1 MVAGSLRILRDM
13 SYHEH
18 AMKRLIVVLALA
30 ASTCCFADYRAK
42 VVLENGANLPAPLLF
57 TAPPAGHDLAPC
69 HILDSFGNGEV
80 RYVVPFIPQYRG
92 PDPGPDDKCQ
102 ITIWLKGYQK
112 QTVMLH
118 DGAVIVLKQAGG
130 DPEGSSVSAASLD
143 VPKNAAKAF
152 DKGIEAVADGKLP
165 DAQRQFEKAVALY
178 PDYAKAW
185 SHLGEVLALESKPA
199 DAADAWQHAL
209 KADPK
214 YIRPY
219 LQLMRLDVTEN
230 KMDDAVALADRAM
243 QLNPVEFP
251 GIYYYDA
258 VANYQLK
265 RLDAA
270 EKIAREA
277 IDLDKSHD
285 FPHTEVILAGV
296 LADKGDLRGA
306 LEHFNRYVQL
316 FPKAPDVPAIEQR
329 MAELQHRLEQAN

>member
-1 MVAGSLRILRDM
+1 M

-18 AMKRLIVVLALA
+18 AMKRLTVVLALA

-57 TAPPAGHDLAPC
+57 TPPPAGHDLAPC
-69 HILDSFGNGEV
+69 RILDTFADGEV

-92 PDPGPDDKCQ
+92 LEPGPQDKCQ

-112 QTVMLH
+112 QNVVLH
-118 DGAVIVLKQAGG
+118 DGAVIVLKQVG
-130 DPEGSSVSAASLD
+130 DTEGSNVSAASLD
-143 VPKNAAKAF
+143 VPKSAAKAF

-165 DAQRQFEKAVALY
+165 DAQKQFEKAVDLY

-199 DAADAWQHAL
+199 DAAAAWQHAL

-219 LQLMRLDVTEN
+219 LQLMRLDVSEN

-243 QLNPVEFP
+243 RLNPVEFP

-296 LADKGDLRGA
+296 LADKGDWRGA
-306 LEHFNRYVQL
+306 VEHFSRYVAL
-316 FPKAPDVPAIEQR
+316 YPKAPDVSAIQQR
-329 MAELQHRLEQAN
+329 IAELQHRLDQAN

>member
-1 MVAGSLRILRDM
+1 
-13 SYHEH
+13 
-18 AMKRLIVVLALA
+18 MKKSIIVLALA
-30 ASTCCFADYRAK
+30 VSTCCFADYRAK
-42 VVLENGANLPAPLLF
+42 VVLENGANLPGPLLF
-57 TAPPAGHDLAPC
+57 TSPPPGHELAPC
-69 HILDSFGNGEV
+69 RILDSFADGEV
-80 RYVVPFIPQYRG
+80 RYLVPFIAQYRG
-92 PDPGPDDKCQ
+92 LEPVPDDRCQ
-102 ITIWLKGYQK
+102 ITIWLKGYEK
-112 QTVMLH
+112 QSVTLH
-118 DGAVIVLKQAGG
+118 DGAVIVMKQRGG

-152 DKGIEAVADGKLP
+152 DKGIEATADGKLP
-165 DAQRQFEKAVALY
+165 DAQKQFEKAVDLY
-178 PDYAKAW
+178 PGYAKAW
-185 SHLGEVLALESKPA
+185 SHLGEVLAQQSKR
-199 DAADAWQHAL
+199 DEAAAAWQHAL
-209 KADPK
+209 QADPK

-219 LQLMRLDVTEN
+219 LQLMRLDVFEN

-285 FPHTEVILAGV
+285 FPHTEAVLGAV

-306 LEHFNRYVQL
+306 VEHFSRYVAL
-316 FPKAPDVPAIEQR
+316 SPKAPDVPAIQQR
-329 MAELQHRLEQAN
+329 IADLEHRLEQAN